1 MKGGQIPFTTL
12 SRNHVTRLPNTLPIA
27 VLDERE
33 TLSSSC
39 GSGVGFG
46 AAVRDAPQALQKRRP
61 RRLSVPHRMQGCVE
75 DSGRPQFPQ
84 KLASDRL
91 AYSQIGQAT
100 SGFSADMSCFEFQ
113 VMLQN
118 SDCIGEERLADREI
132 ACCESW
138 QPLCVRRFALKR
150 GRDLTSMLF
159 SPLGWRTFLENADL
173 LASTLIFSQMLIIQ
187 QLIPAAKPEGRP
199 RSLKSGQVANVTDN
213 FARIRGPALPS
224 DSHNHRSVCITV
236 QDMTGRRDLATA
248 L

>member
-1 MKGGQIPFTTL
+1 MKGGQTPFTTL
-12 SRNHVTRLPNTLPIA
+12 SRNHVTRLPSTLPVA
-27 VLDERE
+27 ELDERE

-39 GSGVGFG
+39 GSGVGVG
-46 AAVRDAPQALQKRRP
+46 AAVRDAPQASQKRRP
-61 RRLSVPHRMQGCVE
+61 RRLSEPHRMQGCVE

-91 AYSQIGQAT
+91 VYSQIGQAT
-100 SGFSADMSCFEFQ
+100 SEFSADMPCFEFQ

-118 SDCIGEERLADREI
+118 CDCMGEERLADREI

-150 GRDLTSMLF
+150 GRDLPSMLF
-159 SPLGWRTFLENADL
+159 STLVWRTFLENADL

-187 QLIPAAKPEGRP
+187 QLIPAAKPEGGP
-199 RSLKSGQVANVTDN
+199 RSLKSGRVAYVTDN

-224 DSHNHRSVCITV
+224 DSHKHRSVYITV
-236 QDMTGRRDLATA
+236 QDMTGRRDSANA